1 LNTDPA
7 NKGLTGSDPEN
18 KGVTGSDSDN
28 KKLKVLAIRATRA
41 LRLLLPWALS
51 VGDGSGWEKHGV
63 GSNGKPSLMG
73 LGLSETTLYIYF
85 TNSGE
90 ITSIG

>member
-1 LNTDPA
+1 
-7 NKGLTGSDPEN
+7 
-18 KGVTGSDSDN
+18 
-28 KKLKVLAIRATRA
+28 
-41 LRLLLPWALS
+41 

>member
-1 LNTDPA
+1 MTLITKDLGAGHP
-7 NKGLTGSDPEN
+7 D
-18 KGVTGSDSDN
+18 
-28 KKLKVLAIRATRA
+28 
-41 LRLLLPWALS
+41 RLSSLGRWS